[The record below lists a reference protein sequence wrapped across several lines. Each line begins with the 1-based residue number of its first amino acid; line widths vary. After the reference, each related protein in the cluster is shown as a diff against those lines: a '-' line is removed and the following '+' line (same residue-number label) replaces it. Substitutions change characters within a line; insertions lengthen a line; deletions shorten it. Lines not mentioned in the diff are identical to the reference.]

1 MKLFLERKEKLVT
14 CLPSNFKYICAL
26 IMCKNSFRLSNS
38 SFTDETVCK
47 MISAGNSAVEMI
59 IEYFCNIFQAVPGPG
74 KYDIK
79 GIFEPEPPK
88 VNTEGVEVEHP
99 PFMSQA
105 KVQLLILQY
114 LFC

>member
-1 MKLFLERKEKLVT
+1 MRLRYLSHRRPAKAQASLRMCAVLQEPLLFPLGAVWSGSTLSAYN
-14 CLPSNFKYICAL
+14 PSAENWGKWRYHQDVSVVL
-26 IMCKNSFRLSNS
+26 
-38 SFTDETVCK
+38 
-47 MISAGNSAVEMI
+47 
-59 IEYFCNIFQAVPGPG
+59 QAVPGPG

-105 KVQLLILQY
+105 KVR
-114 LFC
+114 